1 METQQV
7 TIGGLL
13 LAAVGWLVRRLAVA
27 EKKLDD
33 SRNRESNLR
42 DLRTEELVSHAKE
55 LALNNVVIND
65 ALQRH
70 DAAVASLKTITL
82 EHNTAVISL
91 ETVTLELKRLVE
103 KHDYSK

>member
-13 LAAVGWLVRRLAVA
+13 IAALGWLARRLAVA

-33 SRNRESNLR
+33 SHNRESKLR
-42 DLRTEELVSHAKE
+42 DLRAEELASHAKE
-55 LALNNVVIND
+55 LALNNVVING

-70 DAAVASLKTITL
+70 DAAVASL
-82 EHNTAVISL
+82 
-91 ETVTLELKRLVE
+91 ETVTLELKELVE
-103 KHDYSK
+103 GYENHNKD